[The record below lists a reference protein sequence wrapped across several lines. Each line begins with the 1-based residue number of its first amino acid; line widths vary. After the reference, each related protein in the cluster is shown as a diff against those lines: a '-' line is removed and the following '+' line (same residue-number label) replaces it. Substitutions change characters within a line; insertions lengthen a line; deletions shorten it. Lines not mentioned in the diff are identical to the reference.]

1 MQNPRGNYLPGSAEG
16 TIYYLS
22 FLLFFFSV
30 SIKEIKDLEEDRQT
44 NRDTDRMLSK
54 YVKAWKLTHIT
65 LRLGRIL
72 KIGGSKVVTQ
82 SLLDMST
89 ETVLTTTTKMSVCSK
104 IKFMKTIYTTKQ
116 GFQQKN
122 MYL

>member
-1 MQNPRGNYLPGSAEG
+1 M
-16 TIYYLS
+16 
-22 FLLFFFSV
+22 
-30 SIKEIKDLEEDRQT
+30 EEDRQT

-54 YVKAWKLTHIT
+54 YVKVWKLTHIT

-72 KIGGSKVVTQ
+72 KIGGSKIVTQ

>member
-1 MQNPRGNYLPGSAEG
+1 M
-16 TIYYLS
+16 
-22 FLLFFFSV
+22 
-30 SIKEIKDLEEDRQT
+30 EEDRQT

-65 LRLGRIL
+65 LKLGRIL
-72 KIGGSKVVTQ
+72 KIGRSKIVMQ